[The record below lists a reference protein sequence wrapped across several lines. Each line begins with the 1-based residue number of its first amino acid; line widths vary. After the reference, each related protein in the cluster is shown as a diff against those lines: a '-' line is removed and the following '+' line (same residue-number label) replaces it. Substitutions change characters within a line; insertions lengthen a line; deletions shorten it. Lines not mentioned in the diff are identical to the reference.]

1 MLRTFLAT
9 IALAAPAI
17 TVAPLP
23 SHAQS
28 DYPNRMVKIVVPYGA
43 GTVPDIFARAL
54 TTGLSGRLGQQ
65 FIVENKVGGSGALG
79 TASVVRAEADGY
91 AVLFAPAL
99 VLSVLPQS
107 RNDTGYRH
115 DSLVPVC
122 QTFVNTMGLAV
133 RPDQPIKSI
142 GDLVATAKQK
152 PGALNYGHP
161 GVMTIPHLAMEEFMQ
176 AAAIDIKDV
185 PFRGGPQTIA
195 ELLAGR
201 IDIVSIVIG
210 TEVGQ
215 NIRIIGVFGD
225 KRLANLPDVPTFK
238 EQATTSVLKASAGC
252 WRRSQRLSQ
261 SCPSSP
267 RHVPKRQRTI
277 CMRRPP
283 SVPGSPTTITPTPR
297 RSGSGRA
304 RHREQGARVVAS
316 QGTIEQFRC
325 LRRRI
330 THRLQPSK
338 CVNSDLAKAAPRS
351 RRRYDRITDYCC
363 VANCR

>member
-1 MLRTFLAT
+1 MFRTFLAT
-9 IALAAPAI
+9 ITLVAPAI
-17 TVAPLP
+17 IVAPLP

-28 DYPNRMVKIVVPYGA
+28 DYPNRIVKIVVPYGA
-43 GTVPDIFARAL
+43 GTVPDILARAL

-65 FIVENKVGGSGALG
+65 FIVENKAGGSGALG

-91 AVLFAPAL
+91 TVLFAPAV

-133 RPDQPIKSI
+133 RPDSPIKSI

-176 AAAIDIKDV
+176 AAAIDIKDI

-201 IDIVSIVIG
+201 IDILLIVIG

-215 NIRIIGVFGD
+215 NIRIIGVFGE

-238 EQATTSVLKASAGC
+238 EQGYNVSPASFGGLLAPPATPQPILSKLSSACAEAAKNDLYATTAKRVEQPDDYYADAAAF
-252 WRRSQRLSQ
+252 RQRL
-261 SCPSSP
+261 
-267 RHVPKRQRTI
+267 
-277 CMRRPP
+277 
-283 SVPGSPTTITPTPR
+283 
-297 RSGSGRA
+297 A
-304 RHREQGARVVAS
+304 RDIESKARVLS
-316 QGTIEQFRC
+316 
-325 LRRRI
+325 
-330 THRLQPSK
+330 RLKTQ
-338 CVNSDLAKAAPRS
+338 
-351 RRRYDRITDYCC
+351 
-363 VANCR
+363 